1 MTNQDLPDDLQ
12 PGDKIGD
19 VVLKDSDF
27 DGATLR
33 TRDVW
38 KFLYERSNYQLVR
51 SPRTA
56 SPPDRGQSTMN
67 ISSRDTRPRDLEKD
81 FSASSEEE
89 SEEEEEE
96 EDKIIKKTARKNTN
110 SNNNNN
116 NNNNNMNRNTN
127 TINKNEDNNNNN
139 NGVRAP
145 PQRPPVDLQTILN
158 RPVTTSEVPPR
169 SLVAEDRERFFLL

>member
-51 SPRTA
+51 SPRTV

-89 SEEEEEE
+89 GEEE
-96 EDKIIKKTARKNTN
+96 EDDEE
-110 SNNNNN
+110 
-116 NNNNNMNRNTN
+116 
-127 TINKNEDNNNNN
+127 EDEDADKEVQISDDEMQIRR
-139 NGVRAP
+139 VRSIT
-145 PQRPPVDLQTILN
+145 R
-158 RPVTTSEVPPR
+158 
-169 SLVAEDRERFFLL
+169 